1 MKGQKYL
8 SSKHRFT
15 RQTSAL
21 LFRPPA
27 GKPVCPDNAGN
38 MRCLFI
44 NQTNTSSLLVF
55 SQEVP
60 RREQIFA
67 FYFKVSESLERLT
80 NLLKIIHQKHTTLLK
95 MTPPLQ
101 NTTIIQCCL
110 QQESQEPLNIKLFIL
125 PTHKPVRCR
134 QDQSISPVTLSNM
147 SLYLLIRFRDNK

>member
-44 NQTNTSSLLVF
+44 NQTRLLC
-55 SQEVP
+55 
-60 RREQIFA
+60 
-67 FYFKVSESLERLT
+67 VSESLERLT
-80 NLLKIIHQKHTTLLK
+80 NLLKMIHQKHTTLLK
-95 MTPPLQ
+95 MTPPQKNPHHHYTMLS
-101 NTTIIQCCL
+101 TTGIPRALEHKIVHSSSTQASKMQARPIYISCDP
-110 QQESQEPLNIKLFIL
+110 QQHVVIL
-125 PTHKPVRCR
+125 AN
-134 QDQSISPVTLSNM
+134 QI
-147 SLYLLIRFRDNK
+147 